1 MSVGTHAHAI
11 RATHRVCRRVYL
23 GVRVEV
29 NTAIAAAQR
38 RCLRAA
44 RIRTG
49 ALSPTV
55 AVLAL
60 ITTGCAASQPAPAS
74 SHASQA
80 LAPSRSAKSVV
91 AASSATG
98 SSVAAATRAATCT
111 AGQLEGSVGEN
122 GPANGTENIVILL
135 RNISAAGCWLGGVLP
150 LSASQAND
158 VVRQLLFHGSTDPAV
173 ARQPATTGPG
183 LLKPGHYGAFIVTVC
198 LAARTKCEASHLQ
211 LVTLRIQLPGNQIIS
226 MPYPAAFKLGMPGT
240 ESAAEPVPSPTG
252 ILGR

>member
-1 MSVGTHAHAI
+1 
-11 RATHRVCRRVYL
+11 
-23 GVRVEV
+23 VEV

-38 RCLRAA
+38 RCLPAA
-44 RIRTG
+44 PIWTG
-49 ALSPTV
+49 TVCTTV

-60 ITTGCAASQPAPAS
+60 ITTGCAASQPPS
-74 SHASQA
+74 LTTRA